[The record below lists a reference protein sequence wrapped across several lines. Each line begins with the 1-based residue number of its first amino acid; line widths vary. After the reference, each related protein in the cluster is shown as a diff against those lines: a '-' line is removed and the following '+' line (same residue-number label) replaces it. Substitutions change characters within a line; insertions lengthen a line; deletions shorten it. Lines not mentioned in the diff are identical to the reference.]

1 MSPSGIKDGRTAAPS
16 VQDAVQRAAAAS
28 PFPRIA
34 NDRFKGGFVRQHCGA
49 PEDGV
54 HTVRLE
60 MGSPPT

>member
-1 MSPSGIKDGRTAAPS
+1 
-16 VQDAVQRAAAAS
+16 VQRAAAAS